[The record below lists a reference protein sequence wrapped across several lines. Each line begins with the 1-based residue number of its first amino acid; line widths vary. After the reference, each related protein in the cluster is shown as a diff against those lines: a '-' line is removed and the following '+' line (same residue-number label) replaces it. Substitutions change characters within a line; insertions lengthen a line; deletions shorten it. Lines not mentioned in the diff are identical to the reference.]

1 MKTTHLLLIFGQL
14 AVVLG
19 FMSYLLNYLYLNN
32 NVLISIITS
41 VLFGFSLVLNLS
53 YLIKTKKQLKE
64 KSKQ

>member
-32 NVLISIITS
+32 NVFISIITS

-53 YLIKTKKQLKE
+53 YLIKIKKQLKE
-64 KSKQ
+64 KK